1 MEQQKKLK
9 ETTLQ
14 FFYDLFDLIVINI
27 LWMVCCLPIITI
39 GPATCGMYRVTL
51 KMAREE
57 PADPVKDFFRGFKDN
72 FKAGVLLELL
82 CGLLL
87 AATAGDAWFSLQ
99 TEGWIHTLYL
109 VVAIIIGVV
118 AMILVSYTFALQ
130 TMFDA
135 PLKTHILNAFKLR
148 QGCAKLLHG
157 SFHFI
162 INAKAEEIVE
172 NAPAH
177 EEFHGEIVDLFA
189 LRLHPAADGLR
200 PEGGA
205 AVMDQPG
212 QGPVPLLIVRFPEG
226 FGGILRYGFQILP
239 LEFFFP

>member
-1 MEQQKKLK
+1 MEQQNKLK

-135 PLKTHILNAFKLR
+135 PLKTHILNAFKL
-148 QGCAKLLHG
+148 
-157 SFHFI
+157 
-162 INAKAEEIVE
+162 
-172 NAPAH
+172 
-177 EEFHGEIVDLFA
+177 
-189 LRLHPAADGLR
+189 
-200 PEGGA
+200 A
-205 AVMDQPG
+205 AVAPG
-212 QGPVPLLIVRFPEG
+212 KTVVLWVVLLIPVIAALSLPQAVIEILG
-226 FGGILRYGFQILP
+226 FLYLVAGFSGPAYGASRILRNIFDRVNGASGKDVP
-239 LEFFFP
+239 PTSEK